1 MGVCRTDGCK
11 LSQSPSITDTDRSY
25 KGPIEARVLI
35 PGVSEGDLVG
45 SNVALSFWGGV
56 DPQTGTVIDS
66 HHPLV
71 GKSVAGKV
79 LAIPSS
85 RGSCS
90 GSGVFLELLL
100 NDSQP
105 SALIFAREEMI
116 LTLGVLIA
124 EEMFQ
129 KRIPVL
135 QVPMASFNKLLQLE
149 HVRISGTQ
157 ILGAKRSLDSS
168 KSRSLFG
175 SPLHQPDFSAIRL
188 SPLDCELLDGSHGK
202 AAQVAMRVI
211 LRTANMQGVT
221 ELIDVKQVHI
231 DCCIYTGPATLEFAQ
246 TLCRWGAKVRIPT
259 SLNSISIDRRLW
271 RSQGVDPSLGEPSER
286 LAQAYLEMGAQP
298 TFTCAPYQLNTAPKP
313 GDHIMWAESNAVV
326 FANSV
331 LGARTIKCPDYLDVC
346 VALTGRSLNTGCHLT
361 ENRKARIQ
369 VHLDLAVDADDSLF
383 PLLGYLSG
391 DIAADSVPLITG
403 LETKLVSTEDLKA
416 FGAAFATTSSAPMF
430 HIAGITIEARSIEEI
445 EAHLKGTTKVILS
458 RSDLASQWERFNVFA
473 ENAERAQIDLVSL
486 GNPHFSYEEL
496 VKLDSL
502 CFQRQKNE
510 NTALVVTCNRDTYSR
525 AAQAGLITALE
536 GFGAQIVTDT
546 CWCMMQEPIIPPHS
560 KTIMTNSAK
569 YAHYGKGLTGR
580 QIRFGSLAQCVEA
593 ACSGQVVNS
602 MPSWLVD
609 THKV

>member
-1 MGVCRTDGCK
+1 MF
-11 LSQSPSITDTDRSY
+11 
-25 KGPIEARVLI
+25 I
-35 PGVSEGDLVG
+35 PGAAEGDLIG
-45 SNVALSFWGGV
+45 SNVSLSFWGGV
-56 DPQTGTVIDS
+56 DARTGTVIDT

-90 GSGVFLELLL
+90 GSGVILELLL
-100 NDSQP
+100 NGSQP

-129 KRIPVL
+129 KSIPVL
-135 QVPMASFNKLLQLE
+135 HVPMSSFNRLLQFE
-149 HVRISGTQ
+149 YVGISGTQ
-157 ILGAKRSLDSS
+157 VTSATKPLVSITSAPLPGT
-168 KSRSLFG
+168 
-175 SPLHQPDFSAIRL
+175 PLHQPDLSAVQL
-188 SPLDCELLDGSHGK
+188 SSLDRDLLDGSHGK

-211 LRTANMQGVT
+211 LRTANIQRVT
-221 ELIDVKQVHI
+221 ELIDVKQAHI

-271 RSQGVDPSLGEPSER
+271 RSQGVDPSLGEPSEK
-286 LAQAYLEMGAQP
+286 LAQAYVEMGAQP
-298 TFTCAPYQLNTAPKP
+298 TFTCAPYLLDTAPEP
-313 GDHIMWAESNAVV
+313 GDHIIWAESNAVV

-361 ENRKARIQ
+361 ENRKARVEI
-369 VHLDLAVDADDSLF
+369 HLDLAVDADDSLY
-383 PLLGYLSG
+383 PLLGYLAG
-391 DIAADSVPLITG
+391 DIAADSVPIITG
-403 LETKLVSTEDLKA
+403 LERKSVSTEDLKA

-430 HIAGITIEARSIEEI
+430 HMAGITIETREALDIR
-445 EAHLKGTTKVILS
+445 AHLKDTTRVTVS
-458 RSDLASQWERFNVFA
+458 RSDLATQWERFNSCA
-473 ENAERAQIDLVSL
+473 ESEERTPIDLVSL

-496 VKLDSL
+496 VKLVRL
-502 CFQRQKNE
+502 CSQRQKNA

-525 AAQAGLITALE
+525 AAKDGLINELE
-536 GFGAQIVTDT
+536 KFGAQIVTDT
-546 CWCMMQEPIIPPHS
+546 CWCMMQEPIIPPIS

-580 QIRFGSLAQCVEA
+580 QIRFGGLAQCVEA
-593 ACSGQVVNS
+593 ACSGEVVNN
-602 MPSWLVD
+602 MPSWLVNTND
-609 THKV
+609 V

>member
-1 MGVCRTDGCK
+1 
-11 LSQSPSITDTDRSY
+11 LSHLSPFYNQRSDESY
-25 KGPIEARVLI
+25 KDSIEARVFI
-35 PGVSEGDLVG
+35 PGVAEGDLIG
-45 SNVALSFWGGV
+45 SNVSLSFWGGV
-56 DPQTGTVIDS
+56 NAQTGAVIDT

-90 GSGVFLELLL
+90 GSGVILELLL
-100 NDSQP
+100 NGSQP

-129 KRIPVL
+129 KSIPVL
-135 QVPMASFNKLLQLE
+135 HVPMSSFNRLLQFE
-149 HVRISGTQ
+149 YVRISGTQ
-157 ILGAKRSLDSS
+157 VSSAKKSLDPLISGP
-168 KSRSLFG
+168 LPG
-175 SPLHQPDFSAIRL
+175 SPLHQPDFSAVQL
-188 SPLDCELLDGSHGK
+188 SSLDRELLNGSHGK

-211 LRTANMQGVT
+211 LRTANIQGVT
-221 ELIDVKQVHI
+221 ELINIKQAHI

-286 LAQAYLEMGAQP
+286 LAQAYVEMGAQP
-298 TFTCAPYQLNTAPKP
+298 TFTCAPYLLETAPEP

-346 VALTGRSLNTGCHLT
+346 VALTGRSLNTGCHLI
-361 ENRKARIQ
+361 ENRKARIEI
-369 VHLDLAVDADDSLF
+369 HLDLTVDGDDSLY
-383 PLLGYLSG
+383 PLLGYIAG
-391 DIAADSVPLITG
+391 DIAADYVPIITG
-403 LETKLVSTEDLKA
+403 LESKIVSMEDLKA

-430 HIAGITIEARSIEEI
+430 HIAGITIEAREAFDI
-445 EAHLKGTTKVILS
+445 EAHLQDTTKVTVS
-458 RSDLASQWERFNVFA
+458 QSDLAEQWKRFNA
-473 ENAERAQIDLVSL
+473 ITEREERTHIDLVSL

-496 VKLDSL
+496 VKLVRL
-502 CFQRQKNE
+502 CSQRHKSAK
-510 NTALVVTCNRDTYSR
+510 TALVVTCNRDTYSR
-525 AAQAGLITALE
+525 AAKDGLITALE
-536 GFGAQIVTDT
+536 KLGAQIVTDT
-546 CWCMMQEPIIPPHS
+546 CWCMIQEPIIPPSS

-580 QIRFGSLAQCVEA
+580 QIRFGGLAQCVEA
-593 ACSGQVVNS
+593 ACSGEVVNN
-602 MPSWLVD
+602 MPSWLVYASNA
-609 THKV
+609 